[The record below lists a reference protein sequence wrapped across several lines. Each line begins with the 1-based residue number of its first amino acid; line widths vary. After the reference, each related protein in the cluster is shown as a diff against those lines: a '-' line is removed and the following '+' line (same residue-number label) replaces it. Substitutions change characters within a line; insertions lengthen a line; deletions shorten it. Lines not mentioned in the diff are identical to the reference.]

1 VKVSPGKTW
10 AIFLSSVVDALRR
23 RSPLNILSHNQ
34 LMLLEKQENL
44 DSEE

>member
-10 AIFLSSVVDALRR
+10 AIFFSSGVDALRR

-34 LMLLEKQENL
+34 LMLLKKWEDL
-44 DSEE
+44 DSKE

>member
-23 RSPLNILSHNQ
+23 RSPLNVLSDNQ
-34 LMLLEKQENL
+34 SMLLEKWEDI
-44 DSEE
+44 DSKE